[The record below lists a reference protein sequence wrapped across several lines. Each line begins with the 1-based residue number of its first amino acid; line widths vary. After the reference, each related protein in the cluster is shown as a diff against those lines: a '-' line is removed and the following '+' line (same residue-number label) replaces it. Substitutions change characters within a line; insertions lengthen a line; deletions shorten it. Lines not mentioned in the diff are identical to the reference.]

1 MFSSLITELISD
13 RSSSDV
19 KDIDIWK
26 FKSEEPNLEHLKF
39 HVQFIFY

>member
-1 MFSSLITELISD
+1 MQQNWSVIVQALI
-13 RSSSDV
+13 V